1 MTAPE
6 PVLTASS
13 SWPSADGQS
22 IQSAVDKPVFQT
34 NASDPGQP
42 VLSDLKILIIGGGM
56 GGLSTALALSLR
68 GFKDITVF
76 ESAPELTEVGA
87 GINITPNLA
96 RLLDY
101 FSVLDFLKEDAV
113 QLTSANIYS
122 NLISRQ
128 NLIWQN
134 TECQSFN

>member
-1 MTAPE
+1 MTVPQ
-6 PVLTASS
+6 PVLTVPSLWS
-13 SWPSADGQS
+13 SADGQS
-22 IQSAVDKPVFQT
+22 IQYTVDKLVVQT
-34 NASDPGQP
+34 DANDSGQP
-42 VLSDLKILIIGGGM
+42 VLSDLTILIIGGGM

-68 GFKDITVF
+68 GFRDITVF
-76 ESAPELTEVGA
+76 ESAPELAEVGA

-101 FSVLDFLKEDAV
+101 FSILDFLKEDAV

-128 NLIWQN
+128 IW
-134 TECQSFN
+134 